1 MKKIKLIILWVLI
14 SVVLQCSVLFFLNN
28 FYFKDDTDVSMQQI
42 SISDNMNQKTIH
54 VSIPASASNISVS
67 FDGVYITYKNDG
79 VYKIAD
85 SSTGNT
91 KDLGSSDSPVLCARW
106 LTGRDIVLTLQNVN
120 GEIVLYSTDAQNGES
135 RKLVNVAQYSQN
147 FTNYDIKAS
156 TITGVT
162 YVRVDNM
169 IYRIDINQISAQ
181 PIYPVVNYLG
191 SMDTMPTKDRL
202 IYVANQGTV
211 LHMTQPIAKI
221 NMNTSNPLTILGID
235 DNGVIYL
242 GEMEYGYVKSIITK
256 NLNNPNDPSK
266 TIQLKEP
273 VTNNDISVRQDGK
286 IYVNYNMQSEVEEL
300 TSKAITKY
308 KGQFIGYYQ
317 YGVSTLESGKYYK
330 QKFS

>member
-28 FYFKDDTDVSMQQI
+28 FYFKDDTDVSMQKI

-54 VSIPASASNISVS
+54 VSIPSSASNIAVS

-79 VYKIAD
+79 IYKIAD

-91 KDLGSSDSPVLCARW
+91 KDLGSSNSPVLCARW

-135 RKLVNVAQYSQN
+135 RKLVNVAQYSQS

-162 YVRVDNM
+162 YVRIDNM

-211 LHMTQPIAKI
+211 LHMTQPTAKI
-221 NMNTSNPLTILGID
+221 DMNTSNPLTILGID

-242 GEMEYGYVKSIITK
+242 GEMEYGYVKSIVTK
-256 NLNNPNDPSK
+256 NLNNPSDPSK

-300 TSKAITKY
+300 TSKTITKY

-317 YGVSTLESGKYYK
+317 YGVSTLEGGKYYK

>member
-1 MKKIKLIILWVLI
+1 MKKIKLIIFWILI

-54 VSIPASASNISVS
+54 VKIPSSASNISVS
-67 FDGVYITYKNDG
+67 FDGVYVTYKDDG

-91 KDLGSSDSPVLCARW
+91 KDLGNSDSPVLCARW
-106 LTGRDIVLTLQNVN
+106 LAGRDIVLTLQNVN

-135 RKLVNVAQYSQN
+135 RKLVNIAQYSQS

-202 IYVANQGTV
+202 VYVANQGTV
-211 LHMTQPIAKI
+211 LHMTQPAAKI
-221 NMNTSNPLTILGID
+221 DMNTSNPLTILGID

-242 GEMEYGYVKSIITK
+242 GEMEYGYVKSIVTK
-256 NLNNPNDPSK
+256 NLNNPSDPSK

-286 IYVNYNMQSEVEEL
+286 VYVNYNMQSEVEEL

-317 YGVSTLESGKYYK
+317 YEF
-330 QKFS
+330 QR